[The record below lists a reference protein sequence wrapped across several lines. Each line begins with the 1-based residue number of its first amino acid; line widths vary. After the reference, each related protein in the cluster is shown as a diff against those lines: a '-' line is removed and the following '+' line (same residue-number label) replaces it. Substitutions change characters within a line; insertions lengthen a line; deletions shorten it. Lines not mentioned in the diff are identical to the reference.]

1 LKPIRLEIPRVASGL
16 NGSGGLKNMH
26 YRNYGK
32 LRDSW
37 QLEIRSLTNA
47 KIKGRVSI
55 DYTRSSVVAMD
66 WDNLCASFKVI
77 GDALVANGIIE
88 DDNPEIVVEFRPHWR
103 KAKNNKDLIT
113 IIEITPL

>member
-1 LKPIRLEIPRVASGL
+1 
-16 NGSGGLKNMH
+16 
-26 YRNYGK
+26 
-32 LRDSW
+32 
-37 QLEIRSLTNA
+37 
-47 KIKGRVSI
+47 
-55 DYTRSSVVAMD
+55 MD

>member
-1 LKPIRLEIPRVASGL
+1 MKPIRLEIPRVAPGL
-16 NGSGGLKNMH
+16 NGSEGLKRMH
-26 YRNYGK
+26 YRKYMK

-66 WDNLCASFKVI
+66 IDNLCASFKVI
-77 GDALVANGIIE
+77 GDGLVANGIIE
-88 DDNPEIVVEFRPHWR
+88 DDNTEIITEFRPHWR